1 VRADSQGKIDRDWMP
16 YTVIRSQNLPNVG
29 DYQQGTFCIVDAY
42 EPKKVYLNIG
52 LWWIEIPQS
61 DSLYGKVTRFDD
73 VKLLYRVED
82 GGQRSAVGPDPNWS
96 YSDRMYAEDGSY
108 VGLNEPTDLNGDG
121 RLWWSGPGYTNHITS
136 NDITTWSKT
145 GATITTDGDWY
156 KVTESV
162 LAEAHYVTSGITA
175 VIGVSYTG
183 SITIKPNGRNFAYVG
198 LNGGGLVYFVSVD
211 LITGALASVSGSPV
225 FRSIRNNDGSITVYV
240 SGVAT
245 SATSIVLDVRV
256 AKDTNWASNRNYL
269 GDGVS
274 GISIQ
279 NPQLTTVFTAPYVP
293 PLTTV
298 NELTDYVPAI
308 HGDKG
313 VWCGPSYGNLLAVGS
328 ENLAST
334 LWGGG
339 LVDYELT
346 NLRFGNSPVF
356 KAESLSTGAY
366 SLQTVATFPSSNAT
380 FSVKLKRGTAFNTD
394 LLFWDAT
401 LRSNVVQ
408 IGFNWDTLNITIK
421 SGSGTFGL
429 VELDDGWYELSCT
442 ISGFTV
448 GNSLRTYIYPNS
460 SGGAGGFYCYI
471 TCPQLTAT
479 SAPMPYVLPGT
490 TVASAA
496 GTSGNNGIYFDMA
509 EEPDGVELVYNGGF
523 DEGVDGWLDSSIGT
537 GSISAS
543 DSKLLLSSYGTS
555 DIGITDQAISTVVGG
570 KYTLSLTITSTTG
583 SYNSIKLG
591 TSQNG
596 SQYTALN
603 NLGVGIHTY
612 TFVATSA
619 TLWIRFNGYYGTG
632 TTTIDNISVQRLSSP
647 LMQCF
652 ERSETDGVELV
663 TNGTFDTDSDWVKGT
678 GWSIRGG
685 KATHT
690 SPDYGEL
697 SQDISLESGK
707 TYIAT
712 FNYIYSSGGGMGF
725 GEVGQTSVFTATAS
739 GFYSIKFVSTGATGI
754 RFTGDS
760 VNGSVDN
767 ISVQKLKPATCTVA
781 AEVTMGASAEDIP
794 SGSVYHG
801 ILTSSDTI
809 LSTLY
814 FGKNFDGTIRYS
826 ATSADGTSVRSTSGI
841 NWSRNERHIKIVQT
855 NADGTQF
862 RVGNKRIGIDSAIQW
877 SAWTNFDGSFN
888 PLTALRLAYGNT
900 VPIWF
905 RRVMVSNKGGMS
917 DTEIE
922 TRMVA

>member
-479 SAPMPYVLPGT
+479 SAPMPYVPPGT

>member
-1 VRADSQGKIDRDWMP
+1 
-16 YTVIRSQNLPNVG
+16 
-29 DYQQGTFCIVDAY
+29 
-42 EPKKVYLNIG
+42 
-52 LWWIEIPQS
+52 
-61 DSLYGKVTRFDD
+61 
-73 VKLLYRVED
+73 
-82 GGQRSAVGPDPNWS
+82 
-96 YSDRMYAEDGSY
+96 
-108 VGLNEPTDLNGDG
+108 
-121 RLWWSGPGYTNHITS
+121 
-136 NDITTWSKT
+136 
-145 GATITTDGDWY
+145 
-156 KVTESV
+156 
-162 LAEAHYVTSGITA
+162 
-175 VIGVSYTG
+175 
-183 SITIKPNGRNFAYVG
+183 
-198 LNGGGLVYFVSVD
+198 
-211 LITGALASVSGSPV
+211 
-225 FRSIRNNDGSITVYV
+225 
-240 SGVAT
+240 
-245 SATSIVLDVRV
+245 
-256 AKDTNWASNRNYL
+256 
-269 GDGVS
+269 
-274 GISIQ
+274 
-279 NPQLTTVFTAPYVP
+279 
-293 PLTTV
+293 
-298 NELTDYVPAI
+298 
-308 HGDKG
+308 
-313 VWCGPSYGNLLAVGS
+313 
-328 ENLAST
+328 
-334 LWGGG
+334 
-339 LVDYELT
+339 
-346 NLRFGNSPVF
+346 
-356 KAESLSTGAY
+356 
-366 SLQTVATFPSSNAT
+366 
-380 FSVKLKRGTAFNTD
+380 
-394 LLFWDAT
+394 
-401 LRSNVVQ
+401 
-408 IGFNWDTLNITIK
+408 
-421 SGSGTFGL
+421 
-429 VELDDGWYELSCT
+429 
-442 ISGFTV
+442 
-448 GNSLRTYIYPNS
+448 
-460 SGGAGGFYCYI
+460 
-471 TCPQLTAT
+471 
-479 SAPMPYVLPGT
+479 
-490 TVASAA
+490 
-496 GTSGNNGIYFDMA
+496 MA